1 MKGKEIQLLN
11 IWKNTIYDDHHKS
24 VEDEEKG
31 GVMRVRLLPLGFVE
45 LILIPFVSSPLLH
58 VMISRHKI
66 SSYFW
71 FPKFEKGKLSQK
83 FPLSKLFLTANS
95 LLRRIL

>member
-11 IWKNTIYDDHHKS
+11 IKNTVYDDHHKS

-45 LILIPFVSSPLLH
+45 LILIPFVSSPLLY

-71 FPKFEKGKLSQK
+71 FQNSRRENYHKNFHYLN
-83 FPLSKLFLTANS
+83 FLLTANS

>member
-1 MKGKEIQLLN
+1 M
-11 IWKNTIYDDHHKS
+11 YDDHHKP

-45 LILIPFVSSPLLH
+45 LILIPFVSSPLH
-58 VMISRHKI
+58 AVRHDFKA
-66 SSYFW
+66 
-71 FPKFEKGKLSQK
+71 QK
-83 FPLSKLFLTANS
+83 FQVIFGFQNSRRENYHKNFHYLNFLLTANS